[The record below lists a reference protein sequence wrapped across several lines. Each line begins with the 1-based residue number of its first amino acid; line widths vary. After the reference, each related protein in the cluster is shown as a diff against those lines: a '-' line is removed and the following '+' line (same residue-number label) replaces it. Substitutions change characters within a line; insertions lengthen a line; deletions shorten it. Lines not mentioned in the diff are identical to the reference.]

1 MIRWGAAAYA
11 VLGLLAL
18 LLVDF
23 SRGGSAFLHPDPW
36 LSLEPAARHV
46 YSILWGVAFGGLL
59 VICTRAAVRRFA
71 WARGLHAALRPF
83 ARGMSGLTI
92 LVMAALSAFGE
103 EMLFRGLLQP
113 LLGVVPQALIF
124 GAAHQIPGPS
134 RWVWVAWATAVGLA
148 LGGMFQLTG
157 SLLGPLAAHALVNAM
172 NLAYLK
178 SHDPAPRR
186 PLGGL
191 LGQQPNH

>member
-1 MIRWGAAAYA
+1 MLRWGAAAYA
-11 VLGLLAL
+11 VLGLAAL

-23 SRGGSAFLHPDPW
+23 FRGGSAFLHPDPW
-36 LSLEPAARHV
+36 LTLEPTARHV
-46 YSILWGVAFGGLL
+46 YSLLWGVAFGGLL
-59 VICTRAAVRRFA
+59 VVCTRAAVTRFA
-71 WARGLHAALRPF
+71 WARGLHSALRPF
-83 ARGMSGLTI
+83 ARGMSGATI
-92 LVMAALSAFGE
+92 IVMATLSAFGE
-103 EMLFRGLLQP
+103 EMLFRGLLAP
-113 LLGVVPQALIF
+113 VVGVVPQALIF
-124 GAAHQIPGPS
+124 GAAHQIPGQS

-157 SLLGPLAAHALVNAM
+157 SLLGPLAAHALVNAL

-178 SHDPAPRR
+178 SHDPGPGR